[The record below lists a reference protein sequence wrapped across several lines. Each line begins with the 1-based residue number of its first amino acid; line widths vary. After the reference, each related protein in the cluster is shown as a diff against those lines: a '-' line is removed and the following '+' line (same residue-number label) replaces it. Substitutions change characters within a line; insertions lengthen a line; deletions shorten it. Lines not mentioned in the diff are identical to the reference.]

1 MSTRVVRAALCLG
14 LMTMGVPAV
23 EQSGLLDVKQ
33 QGDFL
38 LIADKAEMNAISRPT
53 ATRLKSW

>member
-1 MSTRVVRAALCLG
+1 
-14 LMTMGVPAV
+14 MTMGVPAV